1 MSTMITE
8 VYNAFRKMGVPEKE
22 AQDAAEALSNET
34 TATKSDIESLDKKM
48 IEIAGEIKILKWM
61 IGLVI
66 AINVIPLLKA
76 LLN

>member
-8 VYNAFRKMGVPEKE
+8 VYNAFRKAGVPEKE

-34 TATKSDIESLDKKM
+34 TATKSDVESLDKKM
-48 IEIAGEIKILKWM
+48 IEITGEIKILKWM

-66 AINVIPLLKA
+66 AINVIPLLKDV
-76 LLN
+76 LN

>member
-8 VYNAFRKMGVPEKE
+8 VYNAFRKAGVPEKE

-34 TATKSDIESLDKKM
+34 TATKSDIEILDKKM
-48 IEIAGEIKILKWM
+48 IEIVGEIKILKWM

-66 AINVIPLLKA
+66 AINVMPLLKEIF
-76 LLN
+76 